1 MNLWKKCLD
10 LLYPQTCYFCG
21 KVSKDKL
28 CKSCLEKVI
37 YIEEPRCKKCG
48 KPIRYEE
55 KELCYDCQQNDTYY
69 EQGKSLWLHQGAVKW
84 SVYQFK
90 YHNRRIYGRFYAE
103 EMYRLYGKKLEDW
116 GIDVIIPIPLHP
128 KRRRK
133 RGYNQA
139 EIIAKHLGRLSGI
152 KVDPKAVVRVNDTKP
167 QKQLNP
173 KERKRNLQRAFRVY
187 KKWEP
192 VKRILL
198 IDDIYT
204 TGNTIDAVA
213 KVLKEKGACKVWFL
227 TISIGQGF

>member
-1 MNLWKKCLD
+1 MNLWEKCLD

-21 KVSKDKL
+21 KVSKDRL
-28 CKSCLEKVI
+28 CKSCCEKVI

-55 KELCYDCQQNDTYY
+55 KEQCYDCQQNNTYY

-90 YHNRRIYGRFYAE
+90 YHNRRIYGKFYAE

-139 EIIAKHLGRLSGI
+139 EMIAKHLGRLSGI
-152 KVDPKAVVRVNDTKP
+152 KVDKKAVVRVSDTKP

-173 KERKRNLQRAFRVY
+173 KERKRNLQRAFRVH

-213 KVLKEKGACKVWFL
+213 KAPKEKGACKVWFL